1 MGSPRGEDEVPGPD
15 GPRTPRHVA
24 PAERRG
30 GSLPEPPEPGAL
42 VARDAMRA
50 ATPDDAPAA
59 SPADEAKARSRKRLR
74 RLVSVGIFLVVLAA
88 LGAFLPGHMD
98 ELREELR
105 RMESGDWRWLIFAG
119 ILEVGSFAG
128 YVILFRAVFS
138 DRTTPIS
145 WNESYQIT
153 MAGVIATRLLAAA
166 GAGGVALTAWA
177 LRRKGM
183 RTATV
188 ARRMVEFLVVLYSV
202 YVVALLLGGIGLR
215 VGILSGPAPFGLTVP
230 PAVLGAIAIV
240 LAPATLL
247 VPRGLAARAAA
258 NERNRVVHWLAWG
271 ADTVAD
277 GVRDALR
284 LMRRK
289 PGGAIGAPLWWGFD
303 IAVLWA
309 SFKAF
314 GQPPAVG
321 VLVMAY
327 FVGTLG
333 NLLPLPGG
341 VGGVDGGIIAALVG
355 FGVGGGIALLA
366 VLTHRVFSFWLP
378 TIPGGI
384 AYLQLRRT
392 VGRWEDE
399 GAGPAASI
407 A

>member
-1 MGSPRGEDEVPGPD
+1 
-15 GPRTPRHVA
+15 
-24 PAERRG
+24 
-30 GSLPEPPEPGAL
+30 
-42 VARDAMRA
+42 
-50 ATPDDAPAA
+50 
-59 SPADEAKARSRKRLR
+59 LR
-74 RLVSVGIFLVVLAA
+74 RLISIGIFLIVLAA
-88 LGAFLPGHMD
+88 LAAFLPAHMD
-98 ELREELR
+98 ELKEELR
-105 RMESGDWRWLIFAG
+105 RMEAGDWRWLIFAG
-119 ILEVGSFAG
+119 VLEVGSFAG

-138 DRTTPIS
+138 DATTPIS

-177 LRRKGM
+177 LRRAGM

-188 ARRMVEFLVVLYSV
+188 ARRMVEFLVVLYAV
-202 YVVALLLGGIGLR
+202 YVLALLLDGFALR
-215 VGILSGPAPFGLTVP
+215 SGILAGPAPFGLTVP
-230 PAVLGAIAIV
+230 PAMLGAVAV
-240 LAPATLL
+240 GLALATLL
-247 VPRGLAARAAA
+247 VPPGLAARAAE
-258 NERNRVVHWLAWG
+258 NDRHRVVRWLANG

-289 PGGAIGAPLWWGFD
+289 PGGAVGAPLWWGFD

-321 VLVMAY
+321 VLIMAY

-392 VGRWEDE
+392 VGRWDDE
-399 GAGPAASI
+399 GPDPAASV

>member
-1 MGSPRGEDEVPGPD
+1 VSVQYCPKSAAV
-15 GPRTPRHVA
+15 VA
-24 PAERRG
+24 PDEERAVEAPAPAPRPPAPQPRKERKSPWRRLG
-30 GSLPEPPEPGAL
+30 GLLAFALVIGAL
-42 VARDAMRA
+42 
-50 ATPDDAPAA
+50 
-59 SPADEAKARSRKRLR
+59 
-74 RLVSVGIFLVVLAA
+74 F
-88 LGAFLPGHMD
+88 AFLPGHVD

-105 RMESGDWRWLIFAG
+105 RMEAGDWRWLIFAG
-119 ILEVGSFAG
+119 LLEVGSFAG

-177 LRRKGM
+177 LRRAGM

-202 YVVALLLGGIGLR
+202 YVVALLLAGLGLR
-215 VGILSGPAPFGLTVP
+215 VGILPGAAPFGLTVP
-230 PAVLGAIAIV
+230 PAILGAVAIAV
-240 LAPATLL
+240 ALVTLL
-247 VPRGLAARAAA
+247 VPQGLAARASMT
-258 NERNRVVHWLAWG
+258 ERHRVVRWLASG

-277 GVRDALR
+277 GIRDALR

-314 GQPPAVG
+314 GQPPALG

-341 VGGVDGGIIAALVG
+341 IGGVDGGIIAALVG
-355 FGVGGGIALLA
+355 FGVSPGIAFLA
-366 VLTHRVFSFWLP
+366 VLTHRVFAFWLP

-392 VGRWEDE
+392 VGRWERDE
-399 GAGPAASI
+399 APAPAG
-407 A
+407 